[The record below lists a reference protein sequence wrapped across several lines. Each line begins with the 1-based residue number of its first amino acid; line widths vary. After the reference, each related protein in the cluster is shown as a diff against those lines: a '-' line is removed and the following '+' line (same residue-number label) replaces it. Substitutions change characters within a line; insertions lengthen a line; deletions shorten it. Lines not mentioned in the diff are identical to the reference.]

1 MAEESVKP
9 EKYKTDKN
17 FEMAPANHVR
27 FFSHSTRLFHHHIPT
42 EFVLLGLAEFFV
54 LIFSFYVG
62 LELRFGEYWE
72 QYEWAILPRAMLFA
86 LVIQTGLIAFGA
98 YQRQA
103 NSSGNML
110 AVRIGASVLLGSVL
124 LGLIYYFV
132 PIFHTD
138 RGALAL
144 AVFVSF
150 VALMAVRLLFRTIS
164 GKYDIRLRVLVL
176 GAGNTAD
183 LVKIAQDKGE
193 IENINIITYMP
204 MPGDQNHKKV
214 IGLAQTPG
222 ALVKFVA
229 KKRIDVIVL
238 AMDERRNGLP
248 VHDLLDCKMSGIEVI
263 DLLTFFER
271 YTNKVRLDIVQPSWL
286 FLSDGFQVNNLKRLG
301 KWIFDIAAVFLLL
314 PIVLPIA
321 LLTSLAILVESGF
334 KGPVLY
340 SQTRVGQN
348 GRLFK
353 VYKFRSMSVNAEQ
366 DGVARW
372 AEKGDSRITRVGGFL
387 RKTRLDEVPQLFNII
402 KGDMS
407 FVGPRPERP
416 EFVVQLTEEIPYYN
430 ERHRVKPGL
439 SGWAQIRYP
448 YGASIEDGLEKLQY
462 DLYYVKNY
470 NILLDILVLLQTA
483 EVVLLGRGAH

>member
-1 MAEESVKP
+1 MA
-9 EKYKTDKN
+9 
-17 FEMAPANHVR
+17 
-27 FFSHSTRLFHHHIPT
+27 I
-42 EFVLLGLAEFFV
+42 
-54 LIFSFYVG
+54 
-62 LELRFGEYWE
+62 
-72 QYEWAILPRAMLFA
+72 
-86 LVIQTGLIAFGA
+86 
-98 YQRQA
+98 
-103 NSSGNML
+103 
-110 AVRIGASVLLGSVL
+110 
-124 LGLIYYFV
+124 
-132 PIFHTD
+132 
-138 RGALAL
+138 
-144 AVFVSF
+144 
-150 VALMAVRLLFRTIS
+150 RLLFRIFS
-164 GKYDIRLRVLVL
+164 SKYDIRLRVLVL
-176 GAGNTAD
+176 GAENTAD
-183 LVKIAQDKGE
+183 LVKTAQDNGE
-193 IENINIITYMP
+193 IDGVNIITYMP
-204 MPGDQNHKKV
+204 MLGDQNNKRV
-214 IGLAQTPG
+214 IGMAQTPG
-222 ALVKFVA
+222 ALVKYVA
-229 KKRIDVIVL
+229 KERIDVIVL

-301 KWIFDIAAVFLLL
+301 KWLFDMAAVFLLL

-321 LLTSLAILVESGF
+321 LLASLAILVESGF

-470 NILLDILVLLQTA
+470 NILLDVLVLLQTA